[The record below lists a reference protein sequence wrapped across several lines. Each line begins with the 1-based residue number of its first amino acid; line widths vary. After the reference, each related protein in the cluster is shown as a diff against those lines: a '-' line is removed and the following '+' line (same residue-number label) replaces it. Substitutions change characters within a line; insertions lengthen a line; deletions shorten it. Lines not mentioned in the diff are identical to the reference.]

1 MAEAKTSKPKADAA
15 VGTIRVV
22 ATDTGFYVG
31 RRRPGDEF
39 EVPAGTKGSW
49 FVPVDAPEDAPEKR
63 VARRRGLL
71 NSPSTVV
78 ELNDDN
84 GGWAEGEDDLA

>member
-1 MAEAKTSKPKADAA
+1 MAEANKAKPKADA
-15 VGTIRVV
+15 GTVRVV

-39 EVPAGTKGSW
+39 EVPKGTTSSW

-78 ELNDDN
+78 DLNDDN